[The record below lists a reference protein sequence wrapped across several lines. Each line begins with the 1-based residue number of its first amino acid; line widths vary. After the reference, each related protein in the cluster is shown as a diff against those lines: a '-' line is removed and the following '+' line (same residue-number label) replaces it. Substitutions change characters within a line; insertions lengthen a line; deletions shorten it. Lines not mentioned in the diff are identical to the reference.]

1 MVSKGTL
8 LAVLPPYKG
17 NEYLRVAD
25 QDTKDII
32 TWLLRVTPKYAKD
45 YDTIYTYFDTGNL
58 YSTCEG
64 LWRFLK
70 YNFTYD
76 AETTEDQTVRSP
88 AAILELDH
96 IDCKHYSLFIY
107 GVLSAIQRN
116 CGDNFTITYRLAS
129 YNGDVTPG
137 HVFVVAK
144 DDQGS
149 IWIDP
154 VLAHF
159 DERKQPSY
167 YFDKIPGAKLAGVL
181 SGAKIG
187 SVITEYPALT
197 FIAARIVAKL
207 VAKV

>member
-1 MVSKGTL
+1 MVSKSTL
-8 LAVLPPYKG
+8 LAVLPPYQG

-45 YDTIYTYFDTGNL
+45 YDTIYTYFDTGDL

-64 LWRFLK
+64 IWRFLK

-88 AAILELDH
+88 AAILALDH
-96 IDCKHYSLFIY
+96 IDCKHYSLFAY
-107 GVLSAIQRN
+107 GVLSAIKRN
-116 CGDNFTITYRLAS
+116 CGDDFNVLYRLAS

-137 HVFVVAK
+137 HVFVVAT
-144 DDQGS
+144 DDQGA

-167 YFDKIPGAKLAGVL
+167 YFDQKPGSKIAGIITGAAIG
-181 SGAKIG
+181 GAVN
-187 SVITEYPALT
+187 SYPALS
-197 FIAARIVAKL
+197 FIAVRIL
-207 VAKV
+207 VKALT

>member
-1 MVSKGTL
+1 
-8 LAVLPPYKG
+8 
-17 NEYLRVAD
+17 
-25 QDTKDII
+25 
-32 TWLLRVTPKYAKD
+32 
-45 YDTIYTYFDTGNL
+45 
-58 YSTCEG
+58 
-64 LWRFLK
+64 LK

-88 AAILELDH
+88 AAILELGH
-96 IDCKHYSLFIY
+96 LDCKHYSLFVY

-144 DDQGS
+144 DYMGS

-154 VLAHF
+154 VLTHF

-167 YFDKIPGAKLAGVL
+167 YFDKKPGAKVAGIL
-181 SGAKIG
+181 SGAAISG
-187 SVITEYPALT
+187 VLTEYPALA
-197 FIAARIVAKL
+197 FIAVRMVAAL
-207 VAKV
+207 LT